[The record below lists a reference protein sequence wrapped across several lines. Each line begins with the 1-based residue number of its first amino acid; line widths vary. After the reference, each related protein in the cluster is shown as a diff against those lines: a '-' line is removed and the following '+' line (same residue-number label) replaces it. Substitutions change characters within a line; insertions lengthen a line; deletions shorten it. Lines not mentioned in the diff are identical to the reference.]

1 MRVETKSETPALKW
15 FRYVRVRYLHI
26 RLAAYW
32 QSPNLA
38 PSLEAAS
45 LKEREILYIKRS
57 FSRSI
62 KGIFLQ
68 WFTET
73 LQKVICSEFVAN

>member
-1 MRVETKSETPALKW
+1 MRVKTKSETRALQW

-26 RLAAYW
+26 LLAASW
-32 QSPNLA
+32 QSPKLA
-38 PSLEAAS
+38 PSLEGAS

-62 KGIFLQ
+62 RGVFSVVYRKL
-68 WFTET
+68 T
-73 LQKVICSEFVAN
+73 A